1 MELLEYFRMIK
12 KHLWLIAIIFI
23 ITLVGVYIGNELVT
37 PVYQAEAV
45 VMVKQNRVAMSVP
58 ILNEEGLGKDAVRDY
73 VELLKSRSM
82 AEKVAKLLYSD
93 EELTLGLINSVK
105 SRVQISIVSQTNL
118 IKISVTSEDPDDA
131 RDLANAY
138 AQVFIDDS
146 RISNQQET
154 RAAREFIEEQLRI
167 VSEQLWIADE
177 KLLFFKQEKD
187 TVIPTDETRS
197 VLELLTKL
205 EAERAVITLD
215 LSELDTKLS
224 EAYKLFETQEETV
237 ISSTTIT
244 NNPILAAMKQKLTD
258 LELELSKALERY
270 TEKHPTVI
278 GLKSEIEEVKLKMEE
293 EVERIIETETITV
306 NPIRQTILNNLV
318 DWETNKAALFAK
330 RDALDEIIMEV
341 EAQLDLLPEKEL
353 ELAQLLRDQSVAE
366 KIYMILLENNE
377 EIKIA
382 EARETSD
389 IRLVDEAVSPSSYIK
404 PRKKTNL
411 IIGGLLSLMIGCGLA
426 ILIEILDTTI
436 KTPEDVEQI
445 LGLPVMGVIYNLND
459 TQPRRKRKRKKSHSE
474 GMFLEQ

>member
-1 MELLEYFRMIK
+1 
-12 KHLWLIAIIFI
+12 
-23 ITLVGVYIGNELVT
+23 
-37 PVYQAEAV
+37 
-45 VMVKQNRVAMSVP
+45 
-58 ILNEEGLGKDAVRDY
+58 
-73 VELLKSRSM
+73 
-82 AEKVAKLLYSD
+82 
-93 EELTLGLINSVK
+93 
-105 SRVQISIVSQTNL
+105 
-118 IKISVTSEDPDDA
+118 
-131 RDLANAY
+131 
-138 AQVFIDDS
+138 
-146 RISNQQET
+146 
-154 RAAREFIEEQLRI
+154 
-167 VSEQLWIADE
+167 
-177 KLLFFKQEKD
+177 
-187 TVIPTDETRS
+187 
-197 VLELLTKL
+197 
-205 EAERAVITLD
+205 
-215 LSELDTKLS
+215 
-224 EAYKLFETQEETV
+224 
-237 ISSTTIT
+237 
-244 NNPILAAMKQKLTD
+244 MKQKLTD

-278 GLKSEIEEVKLKMEE
+278 SLKSEIEDLKLKMGE
-293 EVERIIETETITV
+293 EVERIIETETITA

-411 IIGGLLSLMIGCGLA
+411 TIGGLLSLMIGCGLA

>member
-45 VMVKQNRVAMSVP
+45 VMVKQNRVAMS
-58 ILNEEGLGKDAVRDY
+58 IFEEQGLGKDSVRDY
-73 VELLKSRSM
+73 VELVKSRSM
-82 AEKVAKLLYSD
+82 AEKVARLLYP
-93 EELTLGLINSVK
+93 EKELTLGLINSVK

-118 IKISVTSEDPDDA
+118 IKISVTSEDPDGA

-177 KLLFFKQEKD
+177 KLLAFKQEKD

-278 GLKSEIEEVKLKMEE
+278 SLKSEIEDLKLKMGE

-411 IIGGLLSLMIGCGLA
+411 TIGGLLSLMIGCGLA

>member
-1 MELLEYFRMIK
+1 
-12 KHLWLIAIIFI
+12 
-23 ITLVGVYIGNELVT
+23 
-37 PVYQAEAV
+37 
-45 VMVKQNRVAMSVP
+45 MVKQNRVAMSVP

-177 KLLFFKQEKD
+177 KLLAFKQEKD

-278 GLKSEIEEVKLKMEE
+278 SLKSEIEDLKLKMGE

>member
-177 KLLFFKQEKD
+177 KLLAFKQEKD

-293 EVERIIETETITV
+293 EVERIIETETITA

-330 RDALDEIIMEV
+330 REALDEIIMEV

-411 IIGGLLSLMIGCGLA
+411 TIGGLLSLMIGCGLA